1 MAINLTNAAA
11 ERINELKRKRQTPE
25 HFLRLG
31 VRGGGCSGLS
41 YVLDFV
47 ETPEPKDKIFD
58 LNGVKVVVDRKSYL
72 FVNGTEIDYKKG
84 LIDRW
89 NQPTAKGRKAKVKV
103 IKTNVKQEDLIS
115 VTKALRKGDAETTA
129 LVAQEFLSLIHISEP
144 TRPY

>member
-84 LIDRW
+84 LM
-89 NQPTAKGRKAKVKV
+89 
-103 IKTNVKQEDLIS
+103 KTGFEFKNPIASGSCSCGESFS
-115 VTKALRKGDAETTA
+115 V
-129 LVAQEFLSLIHISEP
+129 
-144 TRPY
+144 